1 MPAWLDL
8 VDRLPPS
15 ELLDRV
21 LAESAYA
28 AEIGGASYRQAREN
42 LKKIRSLVR
51 RLQNRG
57 YLTLGRIVDHF
68 AELVS
73 GGDESN
79 AIVDAVDA
87 VNLMTTH
94 AAKGL
99 EFPIV
104 FVANMQRG
112 SGGGLE
118 PIRVVDA
125 ALNNDSEEPSVAI
138 GDYETPIDRDLE
150 ARDAE
155 EGKRLLYV
163 ALTRARDRLYL
174 AATLGEEKQLVA
186 GRGGLGRTLP
196 PPVAALF
203 TQAVATLDAQVV
215 WQGPSSLHRF
225 RVIRDEAAESLAPPA
240 ADTREPRRD
249 DFSALSAT
257 GSRRVVAAGRL
268 LETDWPEPVAAS
280 ESGSSRRLRI
290 PFSRRDDDGAIVRGV
305 VDCIVHDESNSI
317 DVIVSAHDASM
328 PAHDRHMAAATRA
341 AKTLFAGSSVHVRV
355 VS

>member
-1 MPAWLDL
+1 M
-8 VDRLPPS
+8 
-15 ELLDRV
+15 
-21 LAESAYA
+21 
-28 AEIGGASYRQAREN
+28 
-42 LKKIRSLVR
+42 
-51 RLQNRG
+51 QNRG

-104 FVANMQRG
+104 FVANMHRG

-118 PIRVVDA
+118 PIRVVDSP
-125 ALNNDSEEPSVAI
+125 LHGESEEPSVAI
-138 GDYETPIDRDLE
+138 GDHEAPIDRDLE
-150 ARDAE
+150 ARDVE

-174 AATLGEEKQLVA
+174 AATLGPEKQLAA

-203 TQAVATLDAQVV
+203 SQAAATLDSHIV
-215 WQGPSSLHRF
+215 WQGPSNQHRF
-225 RVIRDEAAESLAPPA
+225 RILRGRFRRIVCTAGCRNVASRAATIFLCCCRRVLTASSPA
-240 ADTREPRRD
+240 TEIAVRPTGQRTALTSDPRAGCR
-249 DFSALSAT
+249 FRFPIEMTTVRLFEVSSIASSI
-257 GSRRVVAAGRL
+257 GSRMRSTCSCPRTTQRTIDMCTTPHALPNACSL
-268 LETDWPEPVAAS
+268 D
-280 ESGSSRRLRI
+280 LRYT
-290 PFSRRDDDGAIVRGV
+290 F
-305 VDCIVHDESNSI
+305 
-317 DVIVSAHDASM
+317 VS
-328 PAHDRHMAAATRA
+328 
-341 AKTLFAGSSVHVRV
+341 
-355 VS
+355 